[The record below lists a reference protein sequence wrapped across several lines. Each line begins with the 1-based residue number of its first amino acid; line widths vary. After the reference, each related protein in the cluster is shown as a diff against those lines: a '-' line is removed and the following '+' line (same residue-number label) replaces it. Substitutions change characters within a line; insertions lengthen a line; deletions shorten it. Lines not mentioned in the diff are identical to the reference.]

1 MAMIRKMVVG
11 SLLAGLLVAGV
22 GCDDSP
28 GEEVTLASEESP
40 VEAEES
46 AEEEGVVVAEL
57 DEEGVIRA
65 CEKLDQSFRA
75 LLADEELR
83 DGQCRITAAMASL
96 AVEGERRM
104 EICEVA
110 FDECDPQAPDQTP
123 FAGNCF
129 PDPEDRSRCQVSV
142 EAIRECFEAYSATA
156 LGALR
161 ELAGTGCEELVEMS
175 QEDLIGMINAVPLGQ
190 VPECRTVVE
199 RCPVVQEM

>member
-1 MAMIRKMVVG
+1 MIRKMVVG
-11 SLLAGLLVAGV
+11 GLLAGLFAAGA

-28 GEEVTLASEESP
+28 GEVTLASEEAP
-40 VEAEES
+40 VESTEAS
-46 AEEEGVVVAEL
+46 AEEEVVVVAEL
-57 DEEGVIRA
+57 DDEGVIRA

-96 AVEGERRM
+96 AVNPELRM
-104 EICEVA
+104 EACEGA
-110 FDECDPQAPDQTP
+110 FEECDPQAPDQTP

-161 ELAGTGCEELVEMS
+161 ELAGTDCEELVEMS